1 MNKKS
6 KINILMPLIISV
18 ATVLGIFI
26 GFFVGSLGVDSQVRN
41 IAREISRG
49 NNKLTQT
56 LSLIERYY
64 IRDVSADSIVEALM
78 PDLMSG
84 LDPHSVYIPAGDMA
98 RANESLDGKFDGI
111 GVIFNMATDTVIV
124 INVIPGGPSYKAGI
138 QNGDRIIKIG
148 DSLVAGQKIPQ
159 DSIVTM
165 LRGRRGTEVT
175 LSLQR
180 RGIASLVP
188 VTVTRGIIPIKSVD
202 AAFML
207 TPEVGFAR
215 LSAFARNTHTEIIK
229 ALEELR
235 SQGMTKLVFDLRD
248 NSGGFL
254 DQAILLANEFLPEGS
269 LIVYTEDRFGNR
281 MEEFS
286 DGHGQFMDIDLA
298 LIIDE
303 GSASSSEI
311 LAGAIQ
317 DNDRGTIV
325 GRRSFG
331 KGLVQTQ
338 LPFADGSAIRLTT
351 ARYLTPTGRSI
362 QKPYSAEDGGDYEDD
377 LYNRY
382 MHSEMF
388 SADSIRF
395 DENLKYTTP
404 GGKTV
409 YGGGGI
415 MPDIFVP
422 IDTTASTRYL
432 DEVVGRNILYR
443 YTMEYADRHRER
455 INGITT
461 VEELSEFLDADSNLL
476 SDFVD
481 YARRNGV
488 QPVPVDIRKS
498 EKLLI
503 AQLRAYIGRNTP
515 LEDNGFYY
523 NIYSID
529 NNILEA
535 VRAITD

>member
-1 MNKKS
+1 
-6 KINILMPLIISV
+6 MPLIVSV
-18 ATVLGIFI
+18 AIVLGIFI
-26 GFFVGSLGVDSQVRN
+26 GLFAGRFGVNSQVRN
-41 IAREISRG
+41 IARELSRG
-49 NNKLTQT
+49 GSKLTQT
-56 LSLIERYY
+56 LSLIDRHYVRQ
-64 IRDVSADSIVEALM
+64 ISTDSIVEIVM
-78 PDLMSG
+78 PDLMG
-84 LDPHSVYIPAGDMA
+84 TLDPHSVYIPARDMA
-98 RANESLDGKFDGI
+98 QANESLDGEFDGI
-111 GVIFNMATDTVIV
+111 GVMFNMATDTVVV

-148 DSLVAGQKIPQ
+148 DSLVAGQKVPQ
-159 DSIVTM
+159 DSIVEM
-165 LRGRRGTEVT
+165 LRGKRGTQVM

-180 RGIASLVP
+180 QGISSLVP
-188 VTVTRGIIPIKSVD
+188 VTVTRGIVPIKSVD

-207 TPEVGFAR
+207 TPETGFVR
-215 LSAFARNTHTEIIK
+215 LSTFSRNTHTEIIK

-235 SQGMTKLVFDLRD
+235 SRGMTKLIFDLR
-248 NSGGFL
+248 NNTGGFL
-254 DQAILLANEFLPEGS
+254 DQAILLANEFLPEGR

-286 DGHGQFMDIDLA
+286 DGCGRFRDVALA
-298 LIIDE
+298 VIIDE

-351 ARYLTPTGRSI
+351 ARYFTPTGRSI
-362 QKPYSAEDGGDYEDD
+362 QKPYTEGGDDYAEDI
-377 LYNRY
+377 YNRY
-382 MHSEMF
+382 LHSEMF

-422 IDTTASTRYL
+422 LDTTALPRYFN
-432 DEVVGRNILYR
+432 EVVGRNILYR

-455 INGITT
+455 INSIAS
-461 VEELSEFLDADSNLL
+461 VEELSEFLDSDSALL
-476 SDFVD
+476 SDFVA
-481 YARRNGV
+481 YAERSGV
-488 QPVPVDIRKS
+488 KPVPAEIRKS
-498 EKLLI
+498 EKLLV

-515 LEDNGFYY
+515 LEDNGFYS
-523 NIYSID
+523 NIYLID
-529 NNILEA
+529 NNILQAIE
-535 VRAITD
+535 AITN